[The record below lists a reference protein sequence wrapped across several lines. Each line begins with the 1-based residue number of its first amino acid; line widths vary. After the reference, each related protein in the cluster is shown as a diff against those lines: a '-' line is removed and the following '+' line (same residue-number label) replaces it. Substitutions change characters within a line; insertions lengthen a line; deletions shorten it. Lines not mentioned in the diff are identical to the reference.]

1 MKSSRC
7 VLEVT
12 RHRLS
17 RLSFTQDSQHTRR
30 VDFYPLKGQHATDSL
45 APVLLVRG
53 SFALG
58 R

>member
-1 MKSSRC
+1 VKSSRC

-12 RHRLS
+12 RHRRVCRSHRIHNALVAS
-17 RLSFTQDSQHTRR
+17 IFTR
-30 VDFYPLKGQHATDSL
+30 VGQHATDSL